1 MTLWSKIEP
10 ILPSIQV
17 PGQYIGGEWNSI
29 AKNRSEVEVS
39 MAIAFPD
46 TYKIGMSHLG
56 IQILY
61 KIVNGLDY
69 ALAERVFAPWV
80 DMQYRMAE
88 NDIPLFS
95 LETHTPVREFDIIG
109 FSAQHEMS
117 YTNILKMLQLSGIP
131 LAASERKSA
140 LPLIIAGGTGI
151 INPEP
156 MSDFIDVF
164 IIGDGETAVVQIVNA
179 VRNAKKNR
187 IPKKEL
193 LLDIARNVT
202 GAYVPCFYDVKYN
215 QDGAIAEILP
225 GAEGTPEKILKA
237 VEKDLENAPFPSKPV
252 VPWTETVHDRINVEI
267 MRGCPHAC
275 NFCQSKCAKT
285 PVRTRSVQKILEYAE
300 ECYKTTGYGEMAL
313 TSLSSGDYPHMIEL
327 LHRLNAR
334 FKNKNVNISLPSL
347 RITEDLKQLP
357 ELLNAIRKSGLTLA
371 PEAGTDFLRK
381 VINKEISN
389 IDLFETVKKAYSE
402 GWNLIKLY
410 FMTGLPR
417 EESADIEAIP
427 NLLNEVSHTGNII
440 KSGAGNVN
448 VTISPFVPKAHTPF
462 QWESMAEMDYFN
474 KAVDTIKR
482 GLRYRSIHLKYHDS
496 RRSVLE
502 GVFSRGDRRLGRVLV
517 EAVNTGCQFDSWDEM
532 FSYEKWMESFAKCGL
547 TPAFYLRGRSR
558 DEILPWQH
566 IEAGFTT
573 ELLWRLRE
581 KAYEVKRQD

>member
-1 MTLWSKIEP
+1 MTLWNKIEP

-29 AKNRSEVEVS
+29 AKDRGEIEVS

-61 KIVNGLDY
+61 KIINSLDY
-69 ALAERVFAPWV
+69 ALAERVFTPWV
-80 DMQYRMAE
+80 DMQYQMAE
-88 NDIPLFS
+88 NNIPLFS
-95 LETHTPVREFDIIG
+95 LETHTPVKEFDIIG
-109 FSAQHEMS
+109 FSAQHEMC

-164 IIGDGETAVVQIVNA
+164 IIGDGETAAVQIVNA
-179 VRNAKKNR
+179 VRNAKKNQVS
-187 IPKKEL
+187 KKEL
-193 LLDIARNVT
+193 LLDIARSVT

-215 QDGAIAEILP
+215 HDGAVAEILP
-225 GAEGTPEKILKA
+225 VAEGVPEKIVKA
-237 VEKDLENAPFPSKPV
+237 VETDLENAPFPCKPV

-267 MRGCPHAC
+267 MRGCPHVC

-300 ECYKTTGYGEMAL
+300 ECYKSTGYGEMAL

-381 VINKEISN
+381 VINKQIDN
-389 IDLFETVKKAYSE
+389 TDLFETVKKAYSE
-402 GWNLIKLY
+402 GWNMVKLY

-417 EESADIEAIP
+417 EEAVDIEAIP
-427 NLLNEVSHTGNII
+427 NLLNEVSRTGNII

-462 QWESMAEMDYFN
+462 QWEPMAEMDYFN

-496 RRSVLE
+496 QRSVLE
-502 GVFSRGDRRLGRVLV
+502 GVFSRGDRRLGKVLV
-517 EAVNTGCQFDSWDEM
+517 EAVNAGCQFDSWDEM
-532 FSYEKWMESFAKCGL
+532 FSYERWMESFAKGGL
-547 TPAFYLRGRSR
+547 APAFYLRGRKR

-566 IEAGFTT
+566 IEAGFST

-581 KAYEVKRQD
+581 KSYEVKRQD